1 MIKKDRGSRWSRN
14 RFEGKHQMPAFHKF
28 IIDIVSWKVCKPSP
42 GRHKVSC
49 FSSLKFTENKNE
61 NIHKSEAQETDEQTS
76 IDK

>member
-1 MIKKDRGSRWSRN
+1 MIKKI
-14 RFEGKHQMPAFHKF
+14 EGVGGLEIDLRESTKCLPFT
-28 IIDIVSWKVCKPSP
+28 IDIVSWKVCKPSP